1 MPAQP
6 RLVLHVVPFSHPCLA
21 VSAALDRLGQEYET
35 VKLVTGRQG
44 DEVEKVYGEGR
55 RTVPGLLVDDEPV
68 HGTSA
73 IFARLDE
80 LHPDAGLY
88 PAAVAEAIREA
99 EPGLAE
105 DIQMSARVLVF
116 GAMHFR
122 PESMGTF
129 AGVDQLDPGGVDFA
143 IKSMRAAWRYL
154 DINAQRV
161 HATLQELPAQ
171 LDAVDALL
179 GAGAIGGES
188 RPPPTSSSAPPCT
201 CSSRSA
207 TSVPWSRS
215 GPRRS
220 SSPCS
225 SPARATSRP
234 ARSRP
239 AGFRRRGPERR
250 SARRRGHV
258 SIV

>member
-1 MPAQP
+1 MASQP

-21 VSAALDRLGQEYET
+21 VSAALDRLGHEYET
-35 VKLVTGRQG
+35 VELVTGQQG
-44 DEVEKVYGEGR
+44 DEVEEIYGEGH

-68 HGTSA
+68 HGTST

-80 LHPDAGLY
+80 LNPDAGLY

-129 AGVDQLDPGGVDFA
+129 AGVAQLDPGGVDFA

-154 DINAQRV
+154 GIDAQRA

-179 GAGAIGGES
+179 EAGVIGGE
-188 RPPPTSSSAPPCT
+188 RPTAADFQLGSSLHLLVQIGDVRPL
-201 CSSRSA
+201 
-207 TSVPWSRS
+207 VEE
-215 GPRRS
+215 
-220 SSPCS
+220 
-225 SPARATSRP
+225 RP
-234 ARSRP
+234 AARLLSLFEPGKGDVP
-239 AGFRRRGPERR
+239 AGAFPPGWVPATR
-250 SARRRGHV
+250 S
-258 SIV
+258 

>member
-6 RLVLHVVPFSHPCLA
+6 RFVLHVVPFSHPCLA

-35 VKLVTGRQG
+35 VTLETGRQG

-68 HGTSA
+68 HGTST
-73 IFARLDE
+73 IFARLGE

-99 EPGLAE
+99 EPALAE
-105 DIQMSARVLVF
+105 DVQMSARVLVF

-154 DINAQRV
+154 GIDAQRV
-161 HATLQELPAQ
+161 HATLQALPAQ

-179 GAGAIGGES
+179 EAGAIGGAEPTALDFQVGS
-188 RPPPTSSSAPPCT
+188 SLHLLVQIGDVRPLVEERPAAKLLSLFEPGKGNVSAGAFPPGWVPPT
-201 CSSRSA
+201 RS
-207 TSVPWSRS
+207 
-215 GPRRS
+215 
-220 SSPCS
+220 
-225 SPARATSRP
+225 
-234 ARSRP
+234 
-239 AGFRRRGPERR
+239 
-250 SARRRGHV
+250 
-258 SIV
+258 

>member
-21 VSAALDRLGQEYET
+21 VSAALDRLGLEYET
-35 VKLVTGRQG
+35 VTLETGRQG
-44 DEVEKVYGEGR
+44 DEVEEVYGEGR

-68 HGTSA
+68 HGTPT
-73 IFARLDE
+73 IFARLGE

-99 EPGLAE
+99 EPALAE
-105 DIQMSARVLVF
+105 DVQMSARVLVF

-154 DINAQRV
+154 GIDAQRV
-161 HATLQELPAQ
+161 YDTLRALPDQ

-179 GAGAIGGES
+179 EAGVIGGEQPTAADFQLGS
-188 RPPPTSSSAPPCT
+188 SLHLLVQIGDVRPLVEERPAAKLLSLFEPGKGNVSAGAFPPGWVPPP
-201 CSSRSA
+201 RS
-207 TSVPWSRS
+207 
-215 GPRRS
+215 
-220 SSPCS
+220 
-225 SPARATSRP
+225 
-234 ARSRP
+234 
-239 AGFRRRGPERR
+239 
-250 SARRRGHV
+250 
-258 SIV
+258 